1 MNENFE
7 VLPVKKDSS
16 LFLFLTRIQ
25 DEVHRYA
32 ITYHR
37 NIKAK
42 GALSS
47 LLDVVPGIGEVKKKE
62 LLKTY
67 GSLKKMKE
75 ATVEELETIVN
86 KDVAKNLFSYL
97 KEI

>member
-1 MNENFE
+1 MLWYSFS
-7 VLPVKKDSS
+7 K

-25 DEVHRYA
+25 EEVHRYA

-37 NIKAK
+37 NIKSK

-47 LLDVVPGIGEVKKKE
+47 LLDVIPGIGDQRKKD
-62 LLKTY
+62 LLRKF

-75 ATVEELETIVN
+75 ASLEELKEVLPEE
-86 KDVAKNLFSYL
+86 VASNVYTYL

>member
-1 MNENFE
+1 MNCDVIVINTA
-7 VLPVKKDSS
+7 VKEKRQYTAII
-16 LFLFLTRIQ
+16 L

-37 NIKAK
+37 NIKSK

-47 LLDVVPGIGEVKKKE
+47 LLDVIPGIGEQRKKD
-62 LLKTY
+62 LLKKF

-75 ATVEELETIVN
+75 ATLEELKEVLPEE
-86 KDVAKNLFSYL
+86 VASNVLTYL